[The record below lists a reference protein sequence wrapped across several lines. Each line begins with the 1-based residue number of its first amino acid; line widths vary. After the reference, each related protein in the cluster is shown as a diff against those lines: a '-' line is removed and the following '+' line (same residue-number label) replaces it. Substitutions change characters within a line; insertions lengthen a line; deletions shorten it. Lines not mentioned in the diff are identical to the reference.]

1 MVFGQGLFTF
11 CYLLTNYGY
20 LLLLFLWILVTF
32 CVTCGCNAKT
42 IVITTSY
49 RNISCNQL
57 RKTPPSSGVNL

>member
-1 MVFGQGLFTF
+1 MEFGQDLFAF
-11 CYLLTNYGY
+11 CYLLINYDY
-20 LLLLFLWILVTF
+20 FLLLFLWILVTF
-32 CVTCGCNAKT
+32 YVTCGCNAKT